1 MKTSPSASK
10 PARPRTPSLAACW
23 ITAAAVPV
31 AVHAAVPVDDEVSL
45 TVYSSADPAGFDP
58 QRFISQQ
65 RQGYDSNFAWSVP
78 GFGVV
83 RSERTVSLA
92 AGMNELLF
100 TDVAAFIDP
109 TTVGFSD
116 LTDPTTAV
124 LEQSFRFDLVSP
136 SKLLER
142 YLDREIEIEREGP
155 QRIESIRGTL
165 LSATQGQVVLRTAD
179 GVKVVPLDDSQVSL
193 PELPG
198 GLLTKPALVWRLQA
212 AKGGEH
218 RIRATYQT
226 GGMTWRSDYNL
237 VLGGDETTAD
247 MTAWVS
253 LMNLSGISFENARL
267 KLVAGDVQRVE
278 PRRPVMRG
286 RALEMMA
293 DSAAAGG
300 FEQQAFF
307 EYHLYTLPRRTDLP
321 MNSTQQIALFPP
333 VAGFEVS
340 KELLYAPTMGMGTFG
355 DPMTRPGVGPTGEGK
370 ASVFIAFENREDNRL
385 GMPLP
390 AGKVRVFKQDPKDG
404 TLEFVGEDMIDHTPR
419 NERVRLRLG
428 EAFDVVGER
437 TVADFSVD
445 TARKRMSE
453 TIEIEIRNQK
463 DVPQRVT
470 VRERLYRWR
479 NWRIAET
486 SVPER
491 KVDASTIEWT
501 LEVPAEGS
509 RTIRYRVDYDW

>member
-1 MKTSPSASK
+1 MTHSPCPFAPNHLPAAIATVALCTSIGVSAEVPS
-10 PARPRTPSLAACW
+10 
-23 ITAAAVPV
+23 
-31 AVHAAVPVDDEVSL
+31 DEVSL

-58 QRFISQQ
+58 QRFVSQQ
-65 RQGYDSNFAWSVP
+65 RQGYDSGFAWSVP

-83 RSERTVSLA
+83 RSERTVALE

-109 TTVGFSD
+109 TTVGFTD
-116 LTDPTTAV
+116 LTDPKTAV

-165 LSATQGQVVLRTAD
+165 LSANQGQVVLRTAD
-179 GVKVVPLDDSQVSL
+179 GVRVIPMDGSQVSL

-198 GLLTKPALVWRLQA
+198 GLLTRPALVWRLQA
-212 AKGGEH
+212 PTGGDH

-237 VLGGDETTAD
+237 VLAGDETRAD
-247 MTAWVS
+247 LTAWVS

-267 KLVAGDVQRVE
+267 KLVAGDVQRVQS
-278 PRRPVMRG
+278 RPPMMRG
-286 RALEMMA
+286 RTVEMMA
-293 DSAAAGG
+293 DSAAAG

-333 VAGFEVS
+333 VTGFEVS
-340 KELLYAPTMGMGTFG
+340 KELLYAPTLGMGTFG
-355 DPMTRPGVGPTGEGK
+355 DPMTRPNVGPSGQGK
-370 ASVFIAFENREDNRL
+370 ASVFVAFENREDNRL

-390 AGKVRVFKQDPKDG
+390 AGKVRVFKQDPRDG

-419 NERVRLRLG
+419 NELVRLRLG

-437 TVADFSVD
+437 TIADFSVD

-463 DVPQRVT
+463 DAPQKVT

-479 NWRIAET
+479 NWTIADT
-486 SVPER
+486 TVPER
-491 KVDASTIEWT
+491 KIDASTVEWIV
-501 LEVPAEGS
+501 EVPAEGS
-509 RTIRYRVDYDW
+509 KTIRYRVDYTW

>member
-1 MKTSPSASK
+1 MKHAHPSSF
-10 PARPRTPSLAACW
+10 RILG
-23 ITAAAVPV
+23 AAVLLAPLGAATTLALGGAV
-31 AVHAAVPVDDEVSL
+31 ADDEVSL

-65 RQGYDSNFAWSVP
+65 RQGWDGNFAWSVP

-83 RSERTVSLA
+83 RSERTVALD
-92 AGMNELLF
+92 AGLNELLF

-165 LSATQGQVVLRTAD
+165 LSATQGQVVLRTGD
-179 GVKVVPLDDSQVSL
+179 GVKVVPLDDSQISL

-212 AKGGEH
+212 SEGGEH

-237 VLGGDETTAD
+237 VLSADETAGD
-247 MTAWVS
+247 LTAWVS

-267 KLVAGDVQRVE
+267 KLVAGDVQRVQA
-278 PRRPVMRG
+278 RPQMLRSRG
-286 RALEMMA
+286 AEMMA
-293 DSAAAGG
+293 DTAAAG

-333 VAGFEVS
+333 VSGFEVA
-340 KELLYAPTMGMGTFG
+340 KELLYAPTAGMGTFG
-355 DPMTRPGVGPTGEGK
+355 DPMTRANVGPSGTAK
-370 ASVFIAFENREDNRL
+370 AAVFVAFENRERNRL

-437 TVADFSVD
+437 TMVDFSVD

-453 TIEIEIRNQK
+453 TIEIQIRNAK
-463 DVPQRVT
+463 EVAQRVT

-486 SVPER
+486 NLPER
-491 KVDASTIEWT
+491 KVDASTIEWDV
-501 LEVPAEGS
+501 EVPAEGS
-509 RTIRYRVDYDW
+509 TTIRYRVDYSW